1 MLERLDRVQLAAA
14 QLDDGSAPFVN
25 LLGAE
30 PIGDD
35 VVNCLGA
42 LRRTLH
48 VGRSAVEVL
57 APDPST
63 PSGAVSEFI
72 GRGGPGLFGAG
83 FSTYNLSGLKKH
95 FDEQGTAYV
104 EEAGQLFL
112 TAEATGAHGM
122 PAVVTPS
129 ESEELGRK
137 GLIRSI
143 YEITNIVDDHKG
155 VGAQY
160 AQLFKLDAA
169 QFHPIESEM
178 FGYEGTLTLFR
189 PSDRLDRIE
198 VVTVTDES
206 KTMGRFAEKRGESL
220 YMFFAESDE
229 MDEIRARL
237 REHASGEWSDSP
249 NREGGDVLFVHPKA
263 ASGVLFGVSRTSV
276 GWLWSGAPER
286 VVKAG
291 E

>member
-1 MLERLDRVQLAAA
+1 MLERLDRIQIAAA
-14 QLDDGSAPFVN
+14 QLDEGSAPFVN

-42 LRRTLH
+42 RRRTLH
-48 VGRSAVEVL
+48 AGRSAIEIL
-57 APDPST
+57 APDSDSPE
-63 PSGAVSEFI
+63 GAVAHFI
-72 GRGGPGLFGAG
+72 GRWGPGLFGAG
-83 FSTYNLSGLKKH
+83 FNTHNFSGLKNH
-95 FDEQGTAYV
+95 FDEQGTAYT

-112 TAEATGAHGM
+112 TAEETGAHGM
-122 PAVVTPS
+122 PVVITPS
-129 ESEELGRK
+129 GSEELGRK

-143 YEITNIVDDHKG
+143 YEITNIVEDQTG
-155 VGAQY
+155 VAAQY

-169 QFHPIESEM
+169 QFHHIESEM

-198 VVTVTDES
+198 VVTVTDEA
-206 KTMGRFAEKRGESL
+206 KTMGRFASKRGESL
-220 YMFFAESDE
+220 YMFFVESDQ
-229 MDEIRARL
+229 MDEIRDRL
-237 REHASGEWSDSP
+237 REHAPRDWSDSP

-291 E
+291 D

>member
-1 MLERLDRVQLAAA
+1 MLERLDRVQIAAA
-14 QLDDGSAPFVN
+14 QLDEGSAPFVEI
-25 LLGAE
+25 LGAE

-35 VVNCLGA
+35 VINCLGA
-42 LRRTLH
+42 QRRTLH
-48 VGRSAVEVL
+48 AGRSAIEIL
-57 APDPST
+57 APDPSF
-63 PSGAVSEFI
+63 PEGVISQFI
-72 GRGGPGLFGAG
+72 GRWGPGLFGAG
-83 FSTYNLSGLKKH
+83 FSTHNLSGLKRH
-95 FDEQGTAYV
+95 FDDQGTGYT
-104 EEAGQLFL
+104 EESGQLFL
-112 TAEATGAHGM
+112 AADDSGSHGM
-122 PAVVTPS
+122 PVVITPS

-143 YEITNIVDDHKG
+143 YEITNIVEDQKG
-155 VGAQY
+155 VAAQY
-160 AQLFKLDAA
+160 AQLFKLDSA

-189 PSDRLDRIE
+189 PSNRLDRIE

-206 KTMGRFAEKRGESL
+206 KTMGRFAKKRGESL

-237 REHASGEWSDSP
+237 RERAPGEWSDSP
-249 NREGGDVLFVHPKA
+249 NREGGDVLFVHPRA
-263 ASGVLFGVSRTSV
+263 AAGVLFGVSRTSV